1 MTYCERTDHNQYAL
15 HINKEELKEIALA
28 LTERKSKI
36 ASKLQ
41 KVISCEVVGKKKTFL
56 KNREIELCTS
66 CKGSGKVRAN
76 VTNTYE
82 YDFETCPKCDGKSGI
97 VKIITTTYEP
107 LTTIWQEHFA
117 Q

>member
-1 MTYCERTDHNQYAL
+1 MTYCEKTDHKEYAL
-15 HINKEELKEIALA
+15 HINPEELEEITLA
-28 LTERKSKI
+28 LTMRKSVI
-36 ASKLQ
+36 ADKLR
-41 KVISCEVVGKKKTFL
+41 KVISSEISGEKKTFL
-56 KNREIELCTS
+56 KNREIQLCAN

-76 VTNTYE
+76 ITGTYE

-97 VKIITTTYEP
+97 VKIITTTFEP